1 MHALMQHRGVKVG
14 VKRLRAILRF
24 NGIIGYLFFNE
35 KSRLL
40 SGITALKIQQVFEI
54 P

>member
-1 MHALMQHRGVKVG
+1 MSYALNS
-14 VKRLRAILRF
+14 L
-24 NGIIGYLFFNE
+24 YNE